1 MRVSY
6 RAEEM
11 KVSPIR
17 KLLPHAIEAKK
28 KGIKVNH
35 LNIGQP
41 DTVVPNEFFEA
52 ISGYKSMEL
61 GYESSNGNRELIKS
75 NLAYYKKNNILF
87 EEDEIFITNGGSE
100 ALNFAFFSTCN
111 KGDNIIVFEP
121 YYANYN
127 NLAQIM
133 DIEFNAITTN
143 LENGFHLPPKSEIVE
158 KINSKTKAILIS
170 NPSNPTGCVYNRQEL
185 ELLSEIALEYDLWI
199 ISDEVYREFIYG
211 DIDYISFAN
220 IDKVKD
226 RVMLIDS
233 ISKRYSACGARIGSI
248 CSKNKQF
255 NQQILKLCQSRLSV
269 ATLEQIGAAKL
280 YSTDSDYINNVNIE
294 YKKRR
299 DILLKKL
306 SEIEGISFN
315 VPEGAFYV
323 IVKLPVRDAEKFC
336 IWLLQDFNYNN
347 ETIML
352 CPAKDF
358 YKSENL
364 GKDEVRIT
372 YVQDKEILERSIDIL
387 KKALCIYVN
396 KYQVK

>member
-1 MRVSY
+1 MRISSRVK
-6 RAEEM
+6 EM
-11 KVSPIR
+11 QTSPIR
-17 KLLPHAIEAKK
+17 KLIPYSLEAKK

-41 DTVVPNEFFEA
+41 DTVVPNEFFEV
-52 ISGYKSMEL
+52 ISQYKSREL
-61 GYESSNGNRELIKS
+61 GYESSNGNQELIKA
-75 NLAYYKKNNILF
+75 NLQYYKKNNILF
-87 EEDEIFITNGGSE
+87 EEEEIFITNGGSE

-133 DIEFNAITTN
+133 DVEFNAITTK
-143 LENGFHLPPKSEIVE
+143 LENGFHLPPKSEIVK

-220 IDKVKD
+220 IEKVKD
-226 RVMLIDS
+226 RVILIDS

-248 CSKNKQF
+248 CSKNKQI

-280 YSTDSDYINNVNIE
+280 YSTNSDYINKVNIE
-294 YKKRR
+294 YRKRR
-299 DILLKKL
+299 DILLNKL
-306 SEIEGISFN
+306 SEIEGVVSN

-323 IVKLPVRDAEKFC
+323 IAKLPVRDAEEFC

-372 YVQDKEILERSIDIL
+372 YVQDKHTLERSINIL
-387 KKALCIYVN
+387 KEALCSYRN
-396 KYQVK
+396 KYK